1 MEKAYKRFEAR
12 KKQRTTFSYVLILFT
27 IIGFVVQSY
36 LAFNG
41 MQFYYYWAATLTLGM
56 LIAFVYGMR
65 QPWGSETL
73 ETYIFANLYQA
84 SEQLELCS
92 SEDSKSKLCL
102 RKALKK
108 MDNVLF
114 YLARFEKQ
122 LKEVNSGLV
131 KAEFVEPLNKL
142 RTNLRERILPRIENP
157 KETYSMLSVLRGLAD
172 MFGQTQRPLKLDAIN
187 EKNKVLENYDRIET
201 KGEPKKLGIILSR
214 RPVRFLLSNLFSFFV
229 ISAVLLIQSFASQT
243 NFWDSLSSTTNFLGF
258 LGIVIALGYGIYEAT
273 KKV

>member
-1 MEKAYKRFEAR
+1 
-12 KKQRTTFSYVLILFT
+12 
-27 IIGFVVQSY
+27 
-36 LAFNG
+36 
-41 MQFYYYWAATLTLGM
+41 
-56 LIAFVYGMR
+56 MR

-84 SEQLELCS
+84 KEQLELCS
-92 SEDSKSKLCL
+92 SEDSKSNLCL

-108 MDNVLF
+108 VENVIF

-131 KAEFVEPLNKL
+131 KVELIEPLKKL

-157 KETYSMLSVLRGLAD
+157 KETNQMLSVLRGLAD
-172 MFGQTQRPLKLDAIN
+172 MFGQTTRPLKLDAIN
-187 EKNKVLENYDRIET
+187 DKNKVLESFDRIET

-214 RPVRFLLSNLFSFFV
+214 RPFRFLLSNLFSFFV
-229 ISAVLLIQSFASQT
+229 ILAVLLIQSFASQT

-273 KKV
+273 KKI

>member
-1 MEKAYKRFEAR
+1 
-12 KKQRTTFSYVLILFT
+12 
-27 IIGFVVQSY
+27 
-36 LAFNG
+36 
-41 MQFYYYWAATLTLGM
+41 M
-56 LIAFVYGMR
+56 LVGFVYGMS

-108 MDNVLF
+108 VENVLF
-114 YLARFEKQ
+114 YLTRFEKQ

-131 KAEFVEPLNKL
+131 KAELIEPLKKL

-157 KETYSMLSVLRGLAD
+157 KETNQMLSVLRGLAD
-172 MFGQTQRPLKLDAIN
+172 MFGEIPRPLKLDAIN
-187 EKNKVLENYDRIET
+187 DKNKVLESYDRIET
-201 KGEPKKLGIILSR
+201 KGEPKKLGIVLSR

-229 ISAVLLIQSFASQT
+229 ILAVILIQSFASHT
-243 NFWDSLSSTTNFLGF
+243 NFWDSLSNTTNFLAF
-258 LGIVIALGYGIYEAT
+258 IGIVIALGFGIYEST
-273 KKV
+273 KKSLTAPHLFRFCLQSKSKPILYVVFFSD

>member
-1 MEKAYKRFEAR
+1 MEKAYKRFEER
-12 KKQRTTFSYVLILFT
+12 KKQRITFSYVLILFT

-36 LAFNG
+36 LAFNA
-41 MQFYYYWAATLTLGM
+41 MQFYFYWAIFLTLGM
-56 LIAFVYGMR
+56 LVAFVYGMR

-84 SEQLELCS
+84 SQQLDLCS

-108 MDNVLF
+108 VENVLF
-114 YLARFEKQ
+114 YLTRFEKQ

-131 KAEFVEPLNKL
+131 KAELIEPLKKL
-142 RTNLRERILPRIENP
+142 RINLRERILPRIENP
-157 KETYSMLSVLRGLAD
+157 KETYEMLSVLRGLAD
-172 MFGQTQRPLKLDAIN
+172 MFGEILRPLKLDAIN
-187 EKNKVLENYDRIET
+187 DKNKVLESYDRIET
-201 KGEPKKLGIILSR
+201 KGEPKKLGIVLSL

-229 ISAVLLIQSFASQT
+229 ISAVILIQSFASHT
-243 NFWDSLSSTTNFLGF
+243 NFLDSLSNTTNFLAF
-258 LGIVIALGYGIYEAT
+258 IGIVIALGFGIYEST